1 MKHFL
6 LIIALLVGY
15 SSLGQTVKLYF
26 PNDTNNINTRGA
38 VINKGDTLDVEVHA
52 DGNGNTTARALYF
65 DFEYTNTAL
74 QLLSVTNTAA
84 GVTLPANSQI
94 SMSYQ
99 NYPGY
104 NWVST
109 QANSV
114 ADGNTRYYNSKIGRA
129 HV

>member
-6 LIIALLVGY
+6 LIVALLVGY

-38 VINKGDTLDVEVHA
+38 VINKGDTLDVEIFA
-52 DGNGNTTARALYF
+52 DGSGNTSARALYF

-74 QLLSVTNTAA
+74 QLL
-84 GVTLPANSQI
+84 GVTHTAPGVTIPANAQV
-94 SMSYQ
+94 SMNFQ
-99 NYPGY
+99 DYPGY

-109 QANSV
+109 QSNNAPQSSRP
-114 ADGNTRYYNSKIGRA
+114 ALPKRKKK
-129 HV
+129 